1 MVEPEEAFNEP
12 REKTRSVRLSASGQ
26 RRKAATQ
33 EVCCDSRSAGTAGLR
48 WTTLFFGADG
58 RLKSTRVGELSA
70 ATLAECLDA
79 TAR

>member
-1 MVEPEEAFNEP
+1 
-12 REKTRSVRLSASGQ
+12 
-26 RRKAATQ
+26 
-33 EVCCDSRSAGTAGLR
+33 LR